1 MIYSM
6 KSIAVQ
12 AIDEIL
18 HKRGHLSLIAGQP
31 LHPLPK
37 SVIAPSIP
45 KKAKSSGAAPTQSQV
60 HQNGTSTQFQEG
72 LQRVAGSSKQASSS
86 EPNGSGKKL
95 QTDLLPPP
103 CKLCKQPH
111 SLDNCPVVLAG
122 SARYKSCSSHSPAFV
137 AQQTSH
143 H

>member
-1 MIYSM
+1 M

-45 KKAKSSGAAPTQSQV
+45 KKAKSSGAASTQSQV
-60 HQNGTSTQFQEG
+60 SLPSERPHQNGKTTQIQQG
-72 LQRVAGSSKQASSS
+72 QRVAGSSKQASSS
-86 EPNGSGKKL
+86 EPNGPGKKP
-95 QTDLLPPP
+95 QTDLLLPP
-103 CKLCKQPH
+103 CKLCEQPH
-111 SLDNCPVVLAG
+111 SLDNCPTVLAG
-122 SARYKSCSSHSPAFV
+122 SARYKS
-137 AQQTSH
+137 
-143 H
+143 